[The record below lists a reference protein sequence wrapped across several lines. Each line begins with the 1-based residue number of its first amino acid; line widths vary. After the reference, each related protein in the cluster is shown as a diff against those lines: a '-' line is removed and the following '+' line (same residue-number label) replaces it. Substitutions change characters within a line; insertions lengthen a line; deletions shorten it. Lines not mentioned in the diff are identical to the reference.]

1 MIKQF
6 AFSMCEYVYIG
17 DSVGEVAD
25 NDGGGI
31 PLEGNP
37 PSPLEVPDVGGE
49 GDIIKMETTPYDGN
63 HELVGKDPTIQTS
76 DYTADQSQL
85 VGSHSYHFIQSEAPE
100 GTKHHLLIGHGSG
113 LAVTVDDNLENV
125 VCICRKKI

>member
-1 MIKQF
+1 
-6 AFSMCEYVYIG
+6 MCIG

-37 PSPLEVPDVGGE
+37 APLLEVPDVGGE

-85 VGSHSYHFIQSEAPE
+85 VGSQSYHSIQEAP

-113 LAVTVDDNLENV
+113 IAVTVDGNLENM
-125 VCICRKKI
+125 VCICRKYIIFVNAYNCRL

>member
-1 MIKQF
+1 
-6 AFSMCEYVYIG
+6 MCIG
-17 DSVGEVAD
+17 DSVGKVAD

-37 PSPLEVPDVGGE
+37 APPMEVPDVGGE

-76 DYTADQSQL
+76 DYIADQSQP
-85 VGSHSYHFIQSEAPE
+85 VGSQSCHSIQSEAPCRH
-100 GTKHHLLIGHGSG
+100 KASLI
-113 LAVTVDDNLENV
+113 VTVDGNLENV
-125 VCICRKKI
+125 VAMYLQKENIVIIVNAYNCRP